1 MYYKN
6 YYQSPI
12 GKIFLIAED
21 NFLIGLYFEA
31 QKYFPQEIF
40 DQIEKKNLVIFY
52 VTKKWLDIY
61 FNGYEPDFLPP
72 LKMIGTDFQIEV
84 WKLLLKI
91 PYGKI
96 TTYGELSK
104 VIADQ
109 RNLQR
114 FSAQAI
120 GDAVGK
126 NKISIIIPC
135 HRVIGSDGSL
145 TGYAGGIDKKS
156 RLLNLEKCL
165 ID

>member
-40 DQIEKKNLVIFY
+40 DQIEKKNLEIFD

-72 LKMIGTDFQIEV
+72 LKMLGTDFQIEV

-104 VIADQ
+104 VIAYQ

-120 GDAVGK
+120 GGAVGK

>member
-40 DQIEKKNLVIFY
+40 DQIEKKNLEIFD

>member
-21 NFLIGLYFEA
+21 NFLIDLYFEA

-40 DQIEKKNLVIFY
+40 DQIEKKNLEIFD

-72 LKMIGTDFQIEV
+72 LKMIGTYFQIEV

>member
-21 NFLIGLYFEA
+21 NFLIDLYFEA

-40 DQIEKKNLVIFY
+40 DQIEKKNLEIFD